1 MLKKILCASTLALAG
16 LAAQADP
23 FTTNFSYTGFFHEEG
38 NAFDA
43 GHQINGSFTFE
54 NFNHNNMVERDELLS
69 LVVNG
74 VDYIACANDN
84 NPYASCGAG
93 NFSYQF
99 GGPLNFAVGSSWHD
113 PEWIVTGGYYVAA
126 GSVES
131 AYRNVL
137 GHSDGDTYRFTPQ
150 TQLTV
155 SAVPEPETWALMA
168 AGLGLLGWVARRKR
182 SHKAA

>member
-1 MLKKILCASTLALAG
+1 MLKKILYASTLALVS

-23 FTTNFSYTGFFHEEG
+23 FTTHFSYSGFFHEEG
-38 NAFDA
+38 NVFDA
-43 GHQINGSFTFE
+43 NHQINGSFTFE
-54 NFNHNNMVERDELLS
+54 NRNYNNVVERDELLA

-99 GGPLNFAVGSSWHD
+99 GGSLNFSVGSSWHD
-113 PEWIVTGGYYVAA
+113 PEWIVTGGY
-126 GSVES
+126 SVTSGVREN
-131 AYRNVL
+131 AYRAVFGNV
-137 GHSDGDTYRFTPQ
+137 DGYTYRFTPQ

-155 SAVPEPETWALMA
+155 SAVPEPETYAMMA
-168 AGLGLLGWVARRKR
+168 AGLGMLGWLARRKR
-182 SHKAA
+182 SNKKS